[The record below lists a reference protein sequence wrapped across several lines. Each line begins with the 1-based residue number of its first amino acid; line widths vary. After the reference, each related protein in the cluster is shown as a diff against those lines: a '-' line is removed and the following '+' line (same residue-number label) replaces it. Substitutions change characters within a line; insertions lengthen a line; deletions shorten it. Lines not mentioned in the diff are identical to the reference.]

1 MKPEFLADLIDRFFD
16 AAIAPFADRL
26 AVIEA
31 RPAPQDGKSVALE
44 DVRPLVAELV
54 EDRMRTLP
62 PTKDGEPGKS
72 VTVGEVVDALEP
84 RIDAAIA
91 RAVLDVERRAQGVL
105 ERAVER
111 MPKPANGK
119 DGADGFSL
127 DDLQIEDDGE
137 GALTLRFVRGELVRE
152 RTIRLPSVSDRGV
165 FREGDDYRKG
175 AGVSFGG
182 SWWIA
187 QKDAPQGKPGS
198 SEDWRLAVKRGRD
211 GRDSEK

>member
-62 PTKDGEPGKS
+62 PPKDGEPGKS
-72 VTVGEVVDALEP
+72 VTVGEVVEALEP
-84 RIDAAIA
+84 RIEAAIA

-111 MPKPANGK
+111 MPRPADGN
-119 DGADGFSL
+119 DGADGIPFESL
-127 DDLQIEDDGE
+127 E
-137 GALTLRFVRGELVRE
+137 FVQENERSGYWIGRNGDRE
-152 RTIRLPSVSDRGV
+152 RRWPVKLAAIVYRGIWNV
-165 FREGDDYRKG
+165 DTPYEVGD
-175 AGVSFGG
+175 VVTFGG
-182 SWWIA
+182 SSWIA
-187 QKDAPQGKPGS
+187 RTESASVKPGGD
-198 SEDWRLAVKRGRD
+198 EAVWQLMVKRGRD
-211 GRDSEK
+211 LTK

>member
-1 MKPEFLADLIDRFFD
+1 MKD
-16 AAIAPFADRL
+16 ATTW
-26 AVIEA
+26 A
-31 RPAPQDGKSVALE
+31 RS
-44 DVRPLVAELV
+44 VAELV
-54 EDRMRTLP
+54 RSYLAKSLGEIDARLKTIEAMP
-62 PTKDGEPGKS
+62 AAEKGEPGRDGKDGHDGVDGRS
-72 VTVGEVVDALEP
+72 VTAEEVAAAIEP

-111 MPKPANGK
+111 MPRPADGK
-119 DGADGFSL
+119 DGADGFNL

-137 GALTLRFVRGELVRE
+137 GMLTLRFVRGELVRE